1 MHVLIQSLMLF
12 FKSLMMTLWGR
23 LTPASLFPHFTAF
36 TAGNAL
42 KVLFEFLSSLRNKS
56 RTWWRMSEYP
66 TSEPVHSGYLQMT
79 GSIFKH
85 MLIKSE
91 YSWKTHT
98 QWKTCQLSLPAKKKR
113 KEKKNKSLFLC
124 RATTSKPAGKNLGL
138 RLTSSGEQEGRP
150 TAGVPFHLT
159 HLYIILLIKSTAN
172 QQGFNKS
179 SINYS
184 EAPDVKQ
191 HEFNWFKKFI
201 CSYNDM
207 NNSSVELCCCTMG
220 STSHISQQGQ
230 PCRSRFEPL
239 LCG

>member
-42 KVLFEFLSSLRNKS
+42 KVLSEFLSSLRNKS

-98 QWKTCQLSLPAKKKR
+98 QWKTCQLSLPAKKKKKR
-113 KEKKNKSLFLC
+113 KKEQKPLPLPCNHIKACWKKPGPAAHLFRGAGGPSDRRRSFSLDTFI
-124 RATTSKPAGKNLGL
+124 
-138 RLTSSGEQEGRP
+138 
-150 TAGVPFHLT
+150 H
-159 HLYIILLIKSTAN
+159 
-172 QQGFNKS
+172 
-179 SINYS
+179 YS
-184 EAPDVKQ
+184 A
-191 HEFNWFKKFI
+191 H
-201 CSYNDM
+201 
-207 NNSSVELCCCTMG
+207 
-220 STSHISQQGQ
+220 
-230 PCRSRFEPL
+230 
-239 LCG
+239 

>member
-42 KVLFEFLSSLRNKS
+42 KVLSEFLSSLRNKS

-98 QWKTCQLSLPAKKKR
+98 QWKTCQLSLPAKKK
-113 KEKKNKSLFLC
+113 EKKKRTKASSSAVQPHQSLLEKTWACGSPLQGSRRAVRPQAFLFTWHIYTLFC
-124 RATTSKPAGKNLGL
+124 SLKAPQTS
-138 RLTSSGEQEGRP
+138 R
-150 TAGVPFHLT
+150 V
-159 HLYIILLIKSTAN
+159 
-172 QQGFNKS
+172 
-179 SINYS
+179 
-184 EAPDVKQ
+184 
-191 HEFNWFKKFI
+191 
-201 CSYNDM
+201 
-207 NNSSVELCCCTMG
+207 
-220 STSHISQQGQ
+220 STSLPSTTA
-230 PCRSRFEPL
+230 RL
-239 LCG
+239 LMSNNMSLTDLKN